1 MKDVKSGLKEIKTSL
16 RVGVNPL
23 RGRGSAELATRAIFK
38 ECKANK
44 KELRTINLARQYFN

>member
-23 RGRGSAELATRAIFK
+23 RGRGSAGVG
-38 ECKANK
+38 NK
-44 KELRTINLARQYFN
+44 SNI

>member
-23 RGRGSAELATRAIFK
+23 RGRGSAELPTRAIFK